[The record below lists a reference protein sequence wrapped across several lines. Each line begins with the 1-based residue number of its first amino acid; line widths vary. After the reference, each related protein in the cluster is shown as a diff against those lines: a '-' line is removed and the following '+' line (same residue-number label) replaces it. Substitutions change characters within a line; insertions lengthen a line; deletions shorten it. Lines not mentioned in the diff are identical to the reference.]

1 MVNQSGQELNAI
13 WPAHEAFYID
23 SMLFISSSA
32 VASIDQVAE
41 ALTAVVRGDVAPD
54 ALDQDAIL
62 DVLQHVL
69 IQGAALSRY
78 FWPARR
84 GHEARAKY
92 LRSALAVTDTSA
104 LRSRGLRNA
113 IEHFDERLDVYLS
126 GHVVGHILPHYVG
139 RTPSQD
145 AGVPL
150 HLFRAY
156 FVDRGVFSLLGE
168 QYEMQPMVDE
178 IGRIDDLL
186 VACAEAGGR
195 LQTT

>member
-1 MVNQSGQELNAI
+1 M
-13 WPAHEAFYID
+13 
-23 SMLFISSSA
+23 
-32 VASIDQVAE
+32 
-41 ALTAVVRGDVAPD
+41 
-54 ALDQDAIL
+54 
-62 DVLQHVL
+62 
-69 IQGAALSRY
+69 
-78 FWPARR
+78 
-84 GHEARAKY
+84 
-92 LRSALAVTDTSA
+92 
-104 LRSRGLRNA
+104 RNA

-178 IGRIDDLL
+178 IGRIHDLL